1 MATAAELDSGGGSK
15 RRRTGEG
22 GERAHPG
29 AGAAEEDRISS
40 LPEALRL
47 HILGLLPF
55 KSAVRTGAIST
66 RWRALWAHRWPEPS
80 SLDLRLKTHA
90 PPPPILESL
99 ERRGRRRL
107 DRLSLTPGLHFQ
119 APPPAGDPHLTR
131 LTVGSIRVG
140 LSKPFSARCHTFS
153 VLEVIYLE
161 GVTLSDH
168 TVENLVA
175 ACPLLR
181 ALDLR
186 YCDGL
191 DFVNVEAAGPHLR
204 SLTVAE
210 CGGVRDISTME
221 APSLRSFRYS
231 GSYSRALTIPAACAL
246 ADLYLCFGGPA
257 GRLRPLGTPLCF
269 DFAWPA
275 GVPRN
280 WLQAPCLP
288 SAAVP
293 CGLVASCISFHRFLL
308 QYLVTHWSWPS
319 LQRVSA
325 KARERSLTKS
335 GAASCELRNLRE
347 LQLLMF
353 AMYNSSVDDI
363 CVFIVACCPSLL
375 ERMFVQLPTNS
386 HYYRAGSEPSES
398 EEELLEENRPVE
410 DLRGEAPPEE
420 DGPEGE
426 LPEEEDELQEE
437 LPEGEL
443 SEEEV
448 ELQDELPEGELSE
461 EEDELQDE
469 LPEGELSEEE
479 DELQDE
485 LPEGEASEEN
495 QSEEDWSDEE
505 LSDGGQSEEDPVED
519 CLENLKL
526 LKMTNFKGGDNE
538 MRLLRF
544 VLRNSTSL
552 NQLLLFTSKSDRP
565 EWLQKDHLDTSDIL
579 ETKILPLQKAL
590 PNCQIILS
598 ESDGDAIQA
607 FHREAF
613 VNV

>member
-107 DRLSLTPGLHFQ
+107 DRLSLTFQ
-119 APPPAGDPHLTR
+119 IAPPPAGDPHLTR

-168 TVENLVA
+168 TVGNLVA

-231 GSYSRALTIPAACAL
+231 GSYIRALTIPAACAL

-280 WLQAPCLP
+280 W
-288 SAAVP
+288 
-293 CGLVASCISFHRFLL
+293 
-308 QYLVTHWSWPS
+308 

-590 PNCQIILS
+590 PNCQIILG

>member
-1 MATAAELDSGGGSK
+1 
-15 RRRTGEG
+15 
-22 GERAHPG
+22 
-29 AGAAEEDRISS
+29 
-40 LPEALRL
+40 ALR
-47 HILGLLPF
+47 P
-55 KSAVRTGAIST
+55 
-66 RWRALWAHRWPEPS
+66 HRREPG
-80 SLDLRLKTHA
+80 RRV
-90 PPPPILESL
+90 PPPPRPRPALL
-99 ERRGRRRL
+99 RWPRFRQRRGRRAAPEEPHRRGVRRGERHFYHGGAQPSLLPLQRL
-107 DRLSLTPGLHFQ
+107 LHPRPDNPCRLRARRPLPMLRRTCRS
-119 APPPAGDPHLTR
+119 PPASRHPTLFRFCLACRGAKKLASGTVLT
-131 LTVGSIRVG
+131 LCS
-140 LSKPFSARCHTFS
+140 SA
-153 VLEVIYLE
+153 
-161 GVTLSDH
+161 
-168 TVENLVA
+168 
-175 ACPLLR
+175 LR
-181 ALDLR
+181 
-186 YCDGL
+186 
-191 DFVNVEAAGPHLR
+191 
-204 SLTVAE
+204 
-210 CGGVRDISTME
+210 
-221 APSLRSFRYS
+221 
-231 GSYSRALTIPAACAL
+231 
-246 ADLYLCFGGPA
+246 
-257 GRLRPLGTPLCF
+257 
-269 DFAWPA
+269 
-275 GVPRN
+275 
-280 WLQAPCLP
+280 
-288 SAAVP
+288 
-293 CGLVASCISFHRFLL
+293 
-308 QYLVTHWSWPS
+308 
-319 LQRVSA
+319 RVSA

-538 MRLLRF
+538 MRLLRPPIMGS
-544 VLRNSTSL
+544 R
-552 NQLLLFTSKSDRP
+552 
-565 EWLQKDHLDTSDIL
+565 
-579 ETKILPLQKAL
+579 
-590 PNCQIILS
+590 ILS
-598 ESDGDAIQA
+598 WMQ
-607 FHREAF
+607 
-613 VNV
+613 

>member
-1 MATAAELDSGGGSK
+1 MSGWWLIGRTAGNGDGGGVGLRWRLEEEADGRGRGASASRRGSGGGGPYFVAAGGAAAAHPRPPPVQIRRSHGRDLHPVARALGAPLAGALLARPPPQDPRAPAADPRIPGAARPPAPRPALPDVPDRQGGPRA
-15 RRRTGEG
+15 RRR
-22 GERAHPG
+22 PP
-29 AGAAEEDRISS
+29 DS
-40 LPEALRL
+40 
-47 HILGLLPF
+47 GL
-55 KSAVRTGAIST
+55 
-66 RWRALWAHRWPEPS
+66 
-80 SLDLRLKTHA
+80 
-90 PPPPILESL
+90 
-99 ERRGRRRL
+99 RRRL
-107 DRLSLTPGLHFQ
+107 LRRRPPRGLRPRSPGLHFQ

-210 CGGVRDISTME
+210 CGG
-221 APSLRSFRYS
+221 
-231 GSYSRALTIPAACAL
+231 
-246 ADLYLCFGGPA
+246 
-257 GRLRPLGTPLCF
+257 
-269 DFAWPA
+269 
-275 GVPRN
+275 
-280 WLQAPCLP
+280 
-288 SAAVP
+288 
-293 CGLVASCISFHRFLL
+293 
-308 QYLVTHWSWPS
+308 
-319 LQRVSA
+319 
-325 KARERSLTKS
+325 
-335 GAASCELRNLRE
+335 
-347 LQLLMF
+347 
-353 AMYNSSVDDI
+353 
-363 CVFIVACCPSLL
+363 
-375 ERMFVQLPTNS
+375 LPTNS